1 MKTVLERTLRL
12 SFLYKNA
19 NLKGINT
26 MRTMNTLTKNAEKE
40 AQEKAVKQRMVSYQK
55 RSEKAIM
62 RKPQRRMNRRG

>member
-1 MKTVLERTLRL
+1 
-12 SFLYKNA
+12 
-19 NLKGINT
+19 